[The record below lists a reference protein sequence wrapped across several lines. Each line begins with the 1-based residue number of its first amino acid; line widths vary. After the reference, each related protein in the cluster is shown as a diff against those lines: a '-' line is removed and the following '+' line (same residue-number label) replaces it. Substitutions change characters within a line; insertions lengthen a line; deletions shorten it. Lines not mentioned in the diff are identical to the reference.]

1 MGYINPMPSV
11 RTTPYFDDWFSA
23 LRDIRARAR
32 IQTRIDRLEMG
43 NPGDSKAVGG
53 GILELRIDYGPGYR
67 VYFTQRGAV
76 LVVLLCGGDK
86 STQQADITRAKAI
99 AAMLD
104 LE

>member
-1 MGYINPMPSV
+1 MDYSNSMISV
-11 RTTPYFDDWFSA
+11 RTTAAFDDWFSK

-32 IQTRIDRLEMG
+32 IQIRIDRLEMG
-43 NPGDSKAVGG
+43 NPGDCKAVGG
-53 GILELRIDYGPGYR
+53 GIIELRIDYGPGYR

-76 LVVLLCGGDK
+76 LVMLLCGGDK

-99 AAMLD
+99 AAALD